1 MSDRHIFVG
10 LNDYAYRK
18 AKEAALSFNSSL
30 YFGIADLAFAPT
42 KHYHAFYRHSLKVED
57 IYMERRCEIQKW
69 NKSDIRLYSSKGFIL
84 SRADF
89 RMLYEYIDYSIQP
102 KTLVDFIC
110 DSEIISP
117 TKNDTIHIIVPYF
130 ENFAIGSAFFIAWDI
145 KDWYAKQNLSV
156 NIVAHFILPDT
167 PLYNFNSK
175 VELQADYRGS
185 CSFIKEL
192 IAIIQICNGDAKIK
206 EKLGDITFSL
216 GRWFNIDYDFGK
228 LSKIPFDNLALI
240 GLNAPIDFENHQL
253 NDKIRNE
260 LSDEIVTKVIYQE
273 DILNCYSS
281 AFEEEI
287 YSKYLLFGSNGR
299 ATSAYNSF
307 LNYKEKNVLYESAH
321 LDYRWDGIL

>member
-10 LNDYAYRK
+10 LGEFGFRK
-18 AKEAALSFNSSL
+18 AKEISSYVENSI
-30 YFGIADLAFAPT
+30 YFGIAELAFQPNE
-42 KHYHAFYRHSLKVED
+42 HYHVFYDRRFRIED
-57 IYMERRCEIQKW
+57 IYLEGRNEIRKW
-69 NKSDIRLYSSKGFIL
+69 NKSDIRFYYSKGLML

-89 RMLYEYIDYSIQP
+89 RMLYEFRDF
-102 KTLVDFIC
+102 LVQNNSWKDLIYEC
-110 DSEIISP
+110 EITNP
-117 TKNDTIHIIVPYF
+117 RDNDNIHIIIPYF
-130 ENFAIGSAFFIAWDI
+130 ENSAHGIAFFVAWDI

-253 NDKIRNE
+253 NDRIRNE
-260 LSDEIVTKVIYQE
+260 LTDEIVTKVIYQE

-287 YSKYLLFGSNGR
+287 YSKYPLFGSNGR

-321 LDYRWDGIL
+321 LDYHWDGIL